1 MSENVVDST
10 PSGSDISAP
19 AQPAATPQAPAAQP
33 ATPAAAAPA
42 SGAPPQEGWVPSYRL
57 REAREAAARE
67 AQQTYAQQMQQI
79 RAEAEQYKRQLYS
92 LVGVQPPQ
100 NPEIAAVRSQFSQ
113 LYPGLA
119 RMEENAARLEELLER
134 SGNLEQQNE
143 HYWKSYGRQT
153 VDRLFDEAGKSMG
166 SPLSDEGKRM
176 LHTSFLGWVSSSPEL
191 TERYANDPTIVQDFL
206 KGFGSS
212 FFDPI
217 RRTATASI
225 PGRANVAL
233 PQDSPSGAPR
243 VPGPPQPK
251 DLDERVAQGWAMLQS
266 RGGQSQ

>member
-1 MSENVVDST
+1 ME
-10 PSGSDISAP
+10 
-19 AQPAATPQAPAAQP
+19 
-33 ATPAAAAPA
+33 
-42 SGAPPQEGWVPSYRL
+42 
-57 REAREAAARE
+57 
-67 AQQTYAQQMQQI
+67 QI
-79 RAEAEQYKRQLYS
+79 RAEAEQYKRQLHS
-92 LVGVQPPQ
+92 LVGVQPPR
-100 NPEIAAVRSQFSQ
+100 NPEELAVRNQFAQ

-119 RMEENAARLEELLER
+119 KMEERAAQLEDLLER

-153 VDRLFDEAGKSMG
+153 VDRLFDEASKSIG
-166 SPLSDEGKRM
+166 SPLTEEGKRL
-176 LHTSFLGWVSSSPEL
+176 LHSSFVGWVQSSPEL
-191 TERYANDPTIVQDFL
+191 VDRYTNDPTIVQDFL

-217 RRTATASI
+217 RRTASASI

-251 DLDERVAQGWAMLQS
+251 DLDERVAQGWALFQANK
-266 RGGQSQ
+266 GQQ